1 MTPPET
7 FASTRQLGDIGR
19 IVVKVGSAVIAGRGR
34 LRSKILSLL
43 AHDVTALQH
52 QGYEVV
58 MVVSGAV
65 AAGFHAL
72 GMSQCPTAVV
82 DRQAAASI
90 GQHRLLA
97 SFCDAFKK
105 YRVHVAQL
113 LMSSEDIEDRRRFL
127 SARHTL
133 QALLARGIVP
143 IINENDALSD
153 DEIKVG
159 DNDHLAA
166 MVTSVVSADLLI
178 ILSKVKGLYRNGD
191 GAVISRVD
199 LGVPLEEHI
208 RPSMSGSG
216 TGGMAAKV
224 SAARLASRWSVPT
237 IIADGAKSGTLQCI
251 VAGEP
256 VGTLFVPHEKKLSSR
271 KRWIAI
277 RPRSRGTI
285 HVDDGARNAILKKG
299 ASLLPSGIVQ
309 VEGHFAVGS
318 RVDVQDESGVVFA
331 VGLVSYPADDIRR
344 VRGKRASEIKKIL
357 GYEYVKAI
365 IHRDD
370 MVVLGGEDR

>member
-1 MTPPET
+1 MTPEET
-7 FASTRQLGDIGR
+7 SASTRQLGDIGR

-34 LRSKILSLL
+34 LRSKIVSLL
-43 AHDVTALQH
+43 AHDVTALQY

-72 GMSQCPTAVV
+72 GMSQSPTAVV

-97 SFCDAFKK
+97 SFCGAFKK
-105 YRVHVAQL
+105 HRVHVAQL

-191 GAVISRVD
+191 GAVISQVD

-208 RPSMSGSG
+208 RPTMSGSG

-237 IIADGAKSGTLQCI
+237 IIADGVKSGTLQRI
-251 VAGEP
+251 VNGDP
-256 VGTLFVPHEKKLSSR
+256 VGTLFVPQKKKLSSR

-285 HVDDGARNAILKKG
+285 HVDEGAKNAILKKG

-309 VEGHFAVGS
+309 VQGRFAVGS
-318 RVDVQDESGVVFA
+318 RVDVQDERGDIIA

-370 MVVLGGEDR
+370 MVVLDGEHR

>member
-1 MTPPET
+1 MTFQET
-7 FASTRQLGDIGR
+7 AASTRQLGDIGR
-19 IVVKVGSAVIAGRGR
+19 IVVKVGSAVIAGKGR
-34 LRSKILSLL
+34 LRPKIVSLL
-43 AHDVTALQH
+43 ARDVTALQH

-72 GMSQCPTAVV
+72 GMSQCPAAVV

-105 YRVHVAQL
+105 HRVHVAQL

-133 QALLARGIVP
+133 QALLSRGIVP

-153 DEIKVG
+153 DEVKVG

-191 GAVISRVD
+191 GAVISQVD

-208 RPSMSGSG
+208 RPMTSGSG

-237 IIADGAKSGTLQCI
+237 IIADGAKSGTLQRI
-251 VAGEP
+251 VNGEP

-285 HVDDGARNAILKKG
+285 RVDEGAKNAILKKG
-299 ASLLPSGIVQ
+299 ASLLPAGIVQ
-309 VEGHFAVGS
+309 VEGRFAVGS
-318 RVDVQDESGVVFA
+318 RVDVQDERRRVIA

-344 VRGKRASEIKKIL
+344 VCGKRASEIKKVL

-370 MVVLGGEDR
+370 MVILDGEHR